1 MNTWEDFCQARL
13 SPLNAQAIRGEGP
26 VLGWPSDAQ
35 SLTCLLS
42 TSSDHLT
49 KNRGRCYCPT
59 GPRRQG
65 C

>member
-35 SLTCLLS
+35 SLKASEAHSPILGF
-42 TSSDHLT
+42 
-49 KNRGRCYCPT
+49 K
-59 GPRRQG
+59 
-65 C
+65 